1 MTSPSNYLTHLAEQ
15 IVDRVGGAS
24 NVQQVTHCTTRLR
37 FQLRHIPTDAVKE
50 INKLPEV
57 ISVIHSGGM
66 FQIIVGS
73 NVEKLYQSILP
84 LLETS
89 EGTGIPNHMTNVIN
103 TITNIFFPIL
113 WLLSVAGIL
122 KGSLFL
128 LVSLG
133 WMNVDSGT
141 YRILFSSSDAVFFF
155 LPILLGYSASKHFG
169 TNPLFGITIA
179 CALVHPEINNHVS
192 GLFSQKVTAMET
204 EQEYFLG
211 LPVEFINYSNS
222 VIPILFAI
230 WFNVWLEYLIA
241 KKAPDSF
248 AKWLT
253 PLLCLIIT
261 VPLTFLVIG
270 PLSTVVAKALSS
282 GVFFL
287 YHFSPE
293 VAGFIMG
300 ALWQV
305 LVVFGIH
312 WSFVPIMMN
321 NIAVNGY
328 DVLPPLLLPAAF
340 GQVGGCL
347 GVLLINRRQKKKS
360 HAGTAALTAVFGV
373 TEPAIYGINLPLKW
387 PFIFG
392 CLSAAIG
399 SSIVAYFQ
407 AKAYSLGMP
416 GLFLIVQIVP
426 PTGIDDSVI
435 VSILATIFTLVCATV
450 LTYIF
455 TPMLTATVHSETT
468 ETEKKKP
475 SASEPKQTNNNV
487 SHDQISKEHLQIA
500 SPLTGQVVPLTE
512 VEDPTF
518 ASEIMGQG
526 IAIKPEEGELRAPFN
541 GRVVS
546 VFKALHAIGLQSDD
560 GIQMLIHIGLDT
572 VKLDGR
578 GFELLVVVGEE
589 IKQGQPL
596 ILFDLPLLST
606 LGYDSTTPIL
616 VTNSDDYLDV
626 IATSTPHVKSG
637 ETLLTIV

>member
-1 MTSPSNYLTHLAEQ
+1 MAPQNNYHNRLAEQ
-15 IVDRVGGAS
+15 IIERVGGAS

-37 FQLRHIPTDAVKE
+37 FQLRHIPADAVKE

-57 ISVIHSGGM
+57 ISVTHSGGM
-66 FQIIVGS
+66 FQVIVGS
-73 NVEKLYQSILP
+73 HVEKLYQSLLP

-89 EGTGIPNHMTNVIN
+89 ESTGIPNHMTNVIN

-113 WLLSVAGIL
+113 WLLSMAGIL
-122 KGSLFL
+122 KGSIFL
-128 LVSLG
+128 LVNLG

-155 LPILLGYSASKHFG
+155 LPILLSYSASKHFG
-169 TNPLFGITIA
+169 TNPLFGIAIA
-179 CALVHPEINNHVS
+179 SALVHPEINNHVS
-192 GLFSQKVTAMET
+192 WLFSQKVSGIDITP
-204 EQEYFLG
+204 EYFLG
-211 LPVEFINYSNS
+211 MPVEFINYSNS

-230 WFNVWLEYLIA
+230 WFNVWLERLITNRF
-241 KKAPDSF
+241 PDSF
-248 AKWLT
+248 YKWLT
-253 PLLCLIIT
+253 PLLSLIIT

-270 PLSTVVAKALSS
+270 PLSTAVAKALSS

-287 YHFSPE
+287 YQFSPE
-293 VAGFIMG
+293 VAGFIIG

-312 WSFVPIMMN
+312 WSFVPIILN
-321 NIAVNGY
+321 NIAVSGY
-328 DVLPPLLLPAAF
+328 DVLPPLMLPAAF
-340 GQVGGCL
+340 GQAGACL
-347 GVLLINRRQKKKS
+347 GVLLINRRKKKTS
-360 HAGTAALTAVFGV
+360 YAGTAALTAVFGV

-435 VSILATIFTLVCATV
+435 VSILAAIFTLVCAAV

-455 TPMLTATVHSETT
+455 TPMLIASEDSETA
-468 ETEKKKP
+468 ENQDKQSSE
-475 SASEPKQTNNNV
+475 SEPKQTSHS
-487 SHDQISKEHLQIA
+487 SHDKISQEHFQIF
-500 SPLTGQVVPLTE
+500 SPLTGKVLPLNE

-541 GRVVS
+541 GKVVS
-546 VFKALHAIGLQSDD
+546 VFKALHSIGLQSDD
-560 GIQMLIHIGLDT
+560 GIKMLIHIGLDT
-572 VKLDGR
+572 VKLEGQ
-578 GFELLVVVGEE
+578 GFELLVAVGEE
-589 IKQGQPL
+589 IKLGQPL
-596 ILFDLPLLST
+596 ILFDLQLLHT

-616 VTNSDDYLDV
+616 ITNSDEYLDF
-626 IATSTPHVKSG
+626 IATSSPNIKSG
-637 ETLLTIV
+637 ETLLTII

>member
-1 MTSPSNYLTHLAEQ
+1 MASQSNYHNRLAKQ
-15 IVDRVGGAS
+15 IIDRVGGAS
-24 NVQQVTHCTTRLR
+24 NVQRVTHCTTRLR
-37 FQLRHIPTDAVKE
+37 FQLRHIPSDAVKE
-50 INKLPEV
+50 IYKIPEV
-57 ISVIHSGGM
+57 ISVLHSGGM

-73 NVEKLYQSILP
+73 QVDKLYQSILP

-89 EGTGIPNHMTNVIN
+89 EGIGIPYHMNNVIN
-103 TITNIFFPIL
+103 TIANIFYPIL
-113 WLLSVAGIL
+113 SLLSVAGIL

-128 LVSLG
+128 LVNLDWLS
-133 WMNVDSGT
+133 VDSGT

-155 LPILLGYSASKHFG
+155 LPILLGYSASKHFS
-169 TNPLFGITIA
+169 TNPLFGIAIA
-179 CALVHPEINNHVS
+179 CALVHPEINNHVNW
-192 GLFSQKVTAMET
+192 LFSQKISGIEITS
-204 EQEYFLG
+204 EYFLG

-241 KKAPDSF
+241 NKLPGSF
-248 AKWLT
+248 YKWLT

-270 PLSTVVAKALSS
+270 PLSTVVAKALSA

-287 YHFSPE
+287 YNFSPE
-293 VAGFIMG
+293 FAGFIIG

-328 DVLPPLLLPAAF
+328 DVIPPLLIPAAF
-340 GQVGGCL
+340 GQVGACL
-347 GVLLINRRQKKKS
+347 GVLLINRREKRTS
-360 HAGTAALTAVFGV
+360 YAGTAALTAAFGV

-392 CLSAAIG
+392 CITAAIG

-407 AKAYSLGMP
+407 AKAFSLGMP

-426 PTGIDDSVI
+426 PTGIDSTVI
-435 VSILATIFTLVCATV
+435 VTVLATIFTLVSATIV
-450 LTYIF
+450 TYIF
-455 TPMLTATVHSETT
+455 TPILAEKRGT
-468 ETEKKKP
+468 E
-475 SASEPKQTNNNV
+475 ASIEDSNQPIKPKQ
-487 SHDQISKEHLQIA
+487 SSKENHDDVRKECLKIS
-500 SPLTGQVVPLTE
+500 SPLAGKVVPLSE
-512 VEDPTF
+512 VDDPTF

-526 IAIKPEEGELRAPFN
+526 IAIKPEEGELRAPFD
-541 GRVVS
+541 GKVVS
-546 VFKALHAIGLQSDD
+546 VFKALHSIGLQSDD

-572 VKLDGR
+572 VKLEGQ
-578 GFELLVVVGEE
+578 GFELLVEVGEE
-589 IKQGQPL
+589 IKEGQPL
-596 ILFDLPLLST
+596 ILFDLQLLDT

-616 VTNSDDYLDV
+616 ITNSDDYFDV
-626 IATSTPHVKSG
+626 IATSSTHVKTG
-637 ETLLTIV
+637 AMLLTVI